1 VVTDSHDAGLR
12 VEFLKGSA
20 GDVPHGDEG
29 AALNTRGF
37 VLPRLTYVEQDEFAA
52 LSTGRGTLSLSFEK
66 LFQLPWRNFV
76 IHHFLV
82 QPFFQDIAA
91 RVTKQARTCFSV
103 IQDKDYPRVVM
114 ASQEKVLIVEDE
126 LHALTGLAELVSGWG
141 YRTDTAR
148 DGLEALE
155 RVQAWQPGIVVTDL
169 KMPRMDGL
177 ELLERLNELNE
188 KQAVVVL
195 TAQGSIELAVEA
207 MKMGAYDFLQKPV
220 DATRLRTILSNATRQ
235 RDTEREL
242 EVTRR
247 KLRDTGVL
255 GPLVGSSKKM
265 QELFALIERVAP
277 SNVSVLITGESG
289 TGKELVA
296 RTLHDLS
303 PRKNKPF
310 VAVNC
315 AAIPET
321 LIESEIF
328 GHEKGAFTG
337 ALERRAG
344 CFELAEEGTLLLDE
358 IGEMPIGTQAK
369 LLRVLEERK
378 LRRLGS
384 KVESPV
390 DVRVLAAT
398 NKIPE
403 TAVEDGH
410 LRGDLYYRLNVFNL
424 QMPALRE
431 HKEDI
436 PEIVDSML
444 ADMTRKHNRRVS
456 GVSSEM
462 MSRLIAYDW
471 PGNVRELRNT
481 IERAVVLST
490 EDHLDAHHLPPGFG
504 VRTIKTVVEAD
515 GDAIQVRVGATVDEA
530 EQLLILKTL
539 ESTGNNKTRAAEKLG
554 ISLKTLHNKLKEYG
568 NASDSEAPP
577 E

>member
-1 VVTDSHDAGLR
+1 
-12 VEFLKGSA
+12 
-20 GDVPHGDEG
+20 
-29 AALNTRGF
+29 
-37 VLPRLTYVEQDEFAA
+37 
-52 LSTGRGTLSLSFEK
+52 
-66 LFQLPWRNFV
+66 
-76 IHHFLV
+76 
-82 QPFFQDIAA
+82 
-91 RVTKQARTCFSV
+91 
-103 IQDKDYPRVVM
+103 M
-114 ASQEKVLIVEDE
+114 ANQEKVLIVEDE

-141 YRTDTAR
+141 YRTETAR

-207 MKMGAYDFLQKPV
+207 MKMGAYDFLQKPI
-220 DATRLRTILSNATRQ
+220 DATRQ
-235 RDTEREL
+235 RETELEL

-255 GPLVGSSKKM
+255 GPMVGSSRKM

-303 PRKNKPF
+303 PRKTKPF

-337 ALERRAG
+337 AMERRAG

-398 NKIPE
+398 NKEPE
-403 TAVEDGH
+403 TAVADGH
-410 LRGDLYYRLNVFNL
+410 LRGDLYYRLNVFNIH
-424 QMPALRE
+424 MPPLRE

-436 PEIVDSML
+436 PAVVESML
-444 ADMTRKHNRRVS
+444 LDMNRKHGRRVS
-456 GVSSEM
+456 GIDGELLA
-462 MSRLIAYDW
+462 RLMAYDW

-481 IERAVVLST
+481 IERAVVLSM
-490 EDHLDAHHLPPGFG
+490 EEQLEVHHLPPGFG
-504 VRTIKTVVEAD
+504 TRSVRPSPEVD
-515 GDAIQVRVGATVDEA
+515 GDAIQVKVGATVDEA

-568 NASDSEAPP
+568 NSSAETEIPQD
-577 E
+577 

>member
-1 VVTDSHDAGLR
+1 
-12 VEFLKGSA
+12 
-20 GDVPHGDEG
+20 
-29 AALNTRGF
+29 
-37 VLPRLTYVEQDEFAA
+37 
-52 LSTGRGTLSLSFEK
+52 
-66 LFQLPWRNFV
+66 
-76 IHHFLV
+76 
-82 QPFFQDIAA
+82 
-91 RVTKQARTCFSV
+91 
-103 IQDKDYPRVVM
+103 M

-247 KLRDTGVL
+247 KLRDTGIL

-303 PRKNKPF
+303 PRKTKPF

-444 ADMTRKHNRRVS
+444 VDMNRKHNRRVS
-456 GVSSEM
+456 GIGTELM
-462 MSRLIAYDW
+462 ARLMAYDW

-490 EDHLDAHHLPPGFG
+490 EDQLDAHHLPPGFG
-504 VRTIKTVVEAD
+504 VKTVKTAVETD
-515 GDAIQVRVGATVDEA
+515 GDAIQLRVGATVDEA

>member
-1 VVTDSHDAGLR
+1 M
-12 VEFLKGSA
+12 
-20 GDVPHGDEG
+20 P
-29 AALNTRGF
+29 
-37 VLPRLTYVEQDEFAA
+37 
-52 LSTGRGTLSLSFEK
+52 
-66 LFQLPWRNFV
+66 
-76 IHHFLV
+76 I
-82 QPFFQDIAA
+82 
-91 RVTKQARTCFSV
+91 
-103 IQDKDYPRVVM
+103 
-114 ASQEKVLIVEDE
+114 QEKVLIVEDE
-126 LHALTGLAELVSGWG
+126 ENALTGLAELVSGWG

-148 DGLEALE
+148 DGLEGLE
-155 RVQAWQPGIVVTDL
+155 RAQAWQPGIVLTDL

-177 ELLERLNELNE
+177 ELLERLGELKEQN
-188 KQAVVVL
+188 QAVIVI
-195 TAQGSIELAVEA
+195 TAQGSIEQAVEA
-207 MKMGAYDFLQKPV
+207 MKIGAYDFIQKPI
-220 DATRLRTILSNATRQ
+220 DPNRLRSILANASRQ
-235 RDTEREL
+235 RETQQEL

-255 GPLVGSSKKM
+255 GSLVGASRKM
-265 QELFALIERVAP
+265 QELFGLIERVAT

-303 PRKNKPF
+303 PRKNKAF

-337 ALERRAG
+337 AIERRAG

-358 IGEMPIGTQAK
+358 IGEMPVATQAK
-369 LLRVLEERK
+369 LLRVLEDRK

-398 NKIPE
+398 NKNPDD
-403 TAVEDGH
+403 AVADGH
-410 LRGDLYYRLNVFNL
+410 LRGDLFYRLNVFNIH
-424 QMPALRE
+424 MPPLRD

-436 PEIVDSML
+436 PAIVDSML
-444 ADMTRKHNRRVS
+444 RDMNQKHDRQVA
-456 GVSSEM
+456 GVNEDM
-462 MSRLIAYDW
+462 MARLIAFDW

-481 IERAVVLST
+481 IERAVVLCS
-490 EDHLDAHHLPPGFG
+490 EGYLDVRHLPPGFG
-504 VRTIKTVVEAD
+504 TRPIKHAPDNDANLVQVE
-515 GDAIQVRVGATVDEA
+515 VGTTVDEA
-530 EQLLILKTL
+530 ERRLIMKTL
-539 ESTGNNKTRAAEKLG
+539 ESTNNNKTKAAEILG

-568 NASDSEAPP
+568 SASASDATE